1 MADRALFSFLGDLA
15 GIIAQPIPV
24 WKRELDWLAMR
35 VSYNPPQD
43 PMSLIQATDL
53 SKAYGDHVVFEGV
66 TLAIPHQARVALV
79 GANGAGKTTLLRIM
93 VGAEGHDTGQVQR
106 ARSLRIGYLAQETM
120 DGTTSEGPDR
130 RTLWETCLT
139 AFDGLLRDEAE
150 LARLETTMADPSLT
164 EKAMERYGGL
174 QEAFHRLRSE
184 EHTSELQ
191 SR

>member
-1 MADRALFSFLGDLA
+1 MADRTFLGFLGGLA

-66 TLAIPHQARVALV
+66 TLAVPHQARVALV
-79 GANGAGKTTLLRIM
+79 GATGAGKTTLLRIM
-93 VGAEGHDTGQVQR
+93 IGAEANGTGQVQS

-120 DGTTSEGPDR
+120 DGTASGGAGR
-130 RTLWETCLT
+130 RT
-139 AFDGLLRDEAE
+139 
-150 LARLETTMADPSLT
+150 P
-164 EKAMERYGGL
+164 
-174 QEAFHRLRSE
+174 
-184 EHTSELQ
+184 
-191 SR
+191 